1 MEWQGQYEEYQKS
14 GQMVQNL
21 NVFGYLS
28 HLLTELPKLGESTSD
43 NDLDELL
50 PWSDKLPDYCR

>member
-28 HLLTELPKLGESTSD
+28 HLLTELPKLGESPSD

>member
-1 MEWQGQYEEYQKS
+1 MRN
-14 GQMVQNL
+14 MVQNL

-28 HLLTELPKLGESTSD
+28 HLLTELPKLGESPSD

>member
-28 HLLTELPKLGESTSD
+28 HLLT
-43 NDLDELL
+43 
-50 PWSDKLPDYCR
+50 